1 MSYVLDRGGGGGCVS
16 PRADFDD
23 VAKRKI
29 SAPTGEINPLS
40 NFID

>member
-1 MSYVLDRGGGGGCVS
+1 MS

-23 VAKRKI
+23 VAKREI
-29 SAPTGEINPLS
+29 SAPAGEINPLS